1 MYSIVSVYL
10 VMGNGIILAQVQSV
24 YGDYINRLNIT
35 LSQDA
40 ETTDTSFKQPQVL
53 QKEDTKSFE
62 GVWGKIRQGLI
73 DYYGSG
79 GNAMDNAWFSKLTA
93 NVDADNKK
101 LTLKAPSKFIKDWVQ
116 SNYTHLIDKLCS
128 LYSYS
133 LEEVQYA

>member
-1 MYSIVSVYL
+1 M
-10 VMGNGIILAQVQSV
+10 
-24 YGDYINRLNIT
+24 
-35 LSQDA
+35 
-40 ETTDTSFKQPQVL
+40 
-53 QKEDTKSFE
+53 QKEDAKSFE

-101 LTLKAPSKFIKDWVQ
+101 LTLKAPTKFIKDWVQ

-128 LYSYS
+128 LHSYS